1 MLARLGA
8 LIPGTTVLSRG
19 GNSVHVIFECR
30 NIPKFKNLSFKKFKI
45 SDKFLQAMQ
54 ELFLQRRKAV
64 AAPPTTNLIISGG
77 LEFRSD
83 EKECAREDPT
93 SQLFRFGPMELL
105 EDVRVFLIISLLFAA
120 FKTVV

>member
-77 LEFRSD
+77 LSFEATRKSVQEKIPQANYSD
-83 EKECAREDPT
+83 SVPWNYWR
-93 SQLFRFGPMELL
+93 M
-105 EDVRVFLIISLLFAA
+105 
-120 FKTVV
+120 